1 MLKRLAAFFIVLAFA
16 GQTLAGGFACDG
28 DGSDSAAEM
37 ACCKLAKSNAGATMA
52 MLCCQTVCG
61 EPTSGTPGPQSE
73 TPSHGQQAP
82 APSVADIPATPPH
95 SLFATVSPLSKRS
108 VDILLLRLDPPALYL
123 HNSTFLI

>member
-1 MLKRLAAFFIVLAFA
+1 MLKRLAAFFIVLVFA
-16 GQTLAGGFACDG
+16 SQTLAGGFACDG

-52 MLCCQTVCG
+52 MLCCQTACG

-73 TPSHGQQAP
+73 TPSHGQQVPAP
-82 APSVADIPATPPH
+82 AVADLPTTSFHLLLA
-95 SLFATVSPLSKRS
+95 AVSPLSKRS
-108 VDILLLRLDPPALYL
+108 ADALLLRLDPPALYL

>member
-1 MLKRLAAFFIVLAFA
+1 MLKRLAAFFIVLVFA

-28 DGSDSAAEM
+28 DGGHSAEEM

-73 TPSHGQQAP
+73 TPSHGQQVP
-82 APSVADIPATPPH
+82 APSVADIPATAFH
-95 SLFATVSPLSKRS
+95 LLFATVHPLSKRS
-108 VDILLLRLDPPALYL
+108 ADALLLQLDPPALYL